1 MCMVMSM
8 VVPRTRNDIVFVWP
22 CCSKQWL
29 LMLLHLC
36 GVIFGSGN
44 EEDGGG
50 NGEGWHFCM
59 VVVLFLFA
67 ALRVAVAKFFL
78 PL

>member
-1 MCMVMSM
+1 
-8 VVPRTRNDIVFVWP
+8 
-22 CCSKQWL
+22 
-29 LMLLHLC
+29 MLLHLC

-44 EEDGGG
+44 EEDRGG

-67 ALRVAVAKFFL
+67 ALRVAVAIFFL